1 MWYENK
7 MLSLHQKQSYKLRIK
22 MNIPIESLN
31 FQMLN
36 VGLAKHDADW
46 NWQNVV
52 SPFTRI
58 YLVTEGCAKL
68 YLPNRVVDLQSGHMY
83 IVPAHTVHSYECA
96 GKFSHYYLHFYEGFK
111 KETDIFDFYDF
122 PVEIDSN
129 ALDEAI
135 FDNMCKRHPEAQLP
149 SSDPTAYDN
158 MGKFIDYVHRYNELS
173 LAEKMELRGSILI
186 LFSKFVHKAQAK
198 VWTQDKRL
206 AKVLTHIHN
215 NIYEEISIDDLAAM
229 ACITKSHFIRIFV
242 KMIGMSP
249 LQYINR
255 KKIDKAE
262 LLLIT
267 DDQPIKE
274 IAYDLGYNDHSYFI
288 RLFKKITG
296 ITPMAYRKNMR

>member
-1 MWYENK
+1 
-7 MLSLHQKQSYKLRIK
+7 

-36 VGLAKHDADW
+36 VGFARHDGDW
-46 NWQNVV
+46 NWKNIV

-58 YLVTEGCAKL
+58 YLVTEGGAKL
-68 YLPNRVVDLQSGHMY
+68 CLPEKVIHLTSGHMY
-83 IVPAHTVHSYECA
+83 IIPAHTVHSYECI

-111 KETDIFDFYDF
+111 KETDIFDFYEF
-122 PVEIDSN
+122 PVDIE
-129 ALDEAI
+129 AEPLDEAI
-135 FDNMCKRHPEAQLP
+135 FNNMCKQHPEVELPASDP
-149 SSDPTAYDN
+149 SSYDY

-173 LAEKMELRGSILI
+173 LDAKLELRGSILV
-186 LFSKFVHKAQAK
+186 LFSRFVKRATPR

-206 AKVLTHIHN
+206 ADALKYMHN
-215 NIYEEISIDDLAAM
+215 NIYESISVDTLASV
-229 ACITKSHFIRIFV
+229 ACVTTSHFIRLFV
-242 KMIGMSP
+242 KAIGMPP

-255 KKIDKAE
+255 KKIDRAE

-267 DDQPIKE
+267 EEVPIKE
-274 IAYDLGYNDHSYFI
+274 IAYDLGYSDPSYFI

>member
-1 MWYENK
+1 
-7 MLSLHQKQSYKLRIK
+7 

-36 VGLAKHDADW
+36 VGFARHDGDW
-46 NWQNVV
+46 NWKNIV

-58 YLVTEGCAKL
+58 YLVTEGGAKL
-68 YLPNRVVDLQSGHMY
+68 CLPEKVIHLTSGHMY
-83 IVPAHTVHSYECA
+83 IIPAHTVHSYECI

-111 KETDIFDFYDF
+111 KETDIFDFYEF
-122 PVEIDSN
+122 PVGVDSEP
-129 ALDEAI
+129 LDEAI
-135 FDNMCKRHPEAQLP
+135 FNNMYKRYPEAELPASDP
-149 SSDPTAYDN
+149 SSYDY

-173 LAEKMELRGSILI
+173 LDAKLELRGSILV
-186 LFSKFVHKAQAK
+186 LFSRFVKRATPR

-206 AKVLTHIHN
+206 ADSLKYIHN
-215 NIYEEISIDDLAAM
+215 NIYESISVDTLASV
-229 ACITKSHFIRIFV
+229 ACVTTSHFIRLFV
-242 KMIGMSP
+242 KAIGMPP

-255 KKIDKAE
+255 KKIDRAE

-267 DDQPIKE
+267 EEVPIKE
-274 IAYDLGYNDHSYFI
+274 IAYDLGYSDPSYFI

>member
-1 MWYENK
+1 
-7 MLSLHQKQSYKLRIK
+7 

-36 VGLAKHDADW
+36 VGFARHDGDW
-46 NWQNVV
+46 NWKNIV

-58 YLVTEGCAKL
+58 YLVTEGGAKL
-68 YLPNRVVDLQSGHMY
+68 CLPEKVIHLTSGHMY
-83 IVPAHTVHSYECA
+83 IIPAHTVHSYECI

-111 KETDIFDFYDF
+111 KETDIFDFYEF
-122 PVEIDSN
+122 PVGVDSEP
-129 ALDEAI
+129 LDEAI
-135 FDNMCKRHPEAQLP
+135 FNNMYKRYPEAELPASDP
-149 SSDPTAYDN
+149 SSYDY

-173 LAEKMELRGSILI
+173 LDAKLELRGSILV
-186 LFSKFVHKAQAK
+186 LFSRFVKRATPR

-206 AKVLTHIHN
+206 ADSLKYIHN
-215 NIYEEISIDDLAAM
+215 NIYESISVDTLASV
-229 ACITKSHFIRIFV
+229 ACVTTSHFIRLFV
-242 KMIGMSP
+242 KAIGMPP

-255 KKIDKAE
+255 KKIDRAE

-267 DDQPIKE
+267 EEVPIKD
-274 IAYDLGYNDHSYFI
+274 IAYALGYSDPSYFI

>member
-1 MWYENK
+1 
-7 MLSLHQKQSYKLRIK
+7 

-36 VGLAKHDADW
+36 VGFARHDGDW
-46 NWQNVV
+46 NWKNIV

-58 YLVTEGCAKL
+58 YLVTEGSAKL
-68 YLPNRVVDLQSGHMY
+68 YLPEKVVHLTSGHMY
-83 IVPAHTVHSYECA
+83 IIPAHTVHSYECI

-111 KETDIFDFYDF
+111 KETDIFDFYEF
-122 PVEIDSN
+122 PVDIE
-129 ALDEAI
+129 AEPLDEAI
-135 FDNMCKRHPEAQLP
+135 FNNMCKQHPEVELPASDP
-149 SSDPTAYDN
+149 SSYDY

-173 LAEKMELRGSILI
+173 LDAKLELRGSILV
-186 LFSKFVHKAQAK
+186 LFSRFVKRATPR

-206 AKVLTHIHN
+206 ADSLKYIHN
-215 NIYEEISIDDLAAM
+215 NIYESISVDTLASV
-229 ACITKSHFIRIFV
+229 ACVTTSHFIRLFV
-242 KMIGMSP
+242 KAIGMPP

-255 KKIDKAE
+255 KKIDRAE

-267 DDQPIKE
+267 EEVPIKE
-274 IAYDLGYNDHSYFI
+274 IAYALGYSDPSYFI